1 MANQDKQLNVRI
13 PDDLAS
19 WIKQYAKDNC
29 RSITSQLIVIIRE
42 EQARANLSD
51 AQTTTGR

>member
-42 EQARANLSD
+42 QARANLSD